1 MLPVTIFIETRTL
14 GGHKKSKFLGI
25 ISTQVNPIPFLYLR
39 HPAKYFCPNQ
49 SGNAIIQ
56 YYPNQSGDVIIQ

>member
-25 ISTQVNPIPFLYLR
+25 ISTQVNPIPFLYSK
-39 HPAKYFCPNQ
+39 HPVKYFCPYQ
-49 SGNAIIQ
+49 SGSA
-56 YYPNQSGDVIIQ
+56 GRLHF